1 MTDNIWG
8 SWKFVEMFFE
18 LMGKEGLS
26 KKIPIK
32 IYKDNQE
39 TGRLVCKPQVNDE

>member
-32 IYKDNQE
+32 IYKHNQE